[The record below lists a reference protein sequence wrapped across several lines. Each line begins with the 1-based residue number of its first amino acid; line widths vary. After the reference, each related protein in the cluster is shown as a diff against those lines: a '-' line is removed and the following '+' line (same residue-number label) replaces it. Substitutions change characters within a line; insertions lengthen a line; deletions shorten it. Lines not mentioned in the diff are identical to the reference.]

1 MIRRMKIKRVERSK
15 DIPFPAPTYYLRP
28 PPLSPFI
35 ASVDALV
42 LLVRLLFTLVR
53 DWNKI
58 IRKIKIERVL
68 QARAWLT
75 LMLVHCLRPPPLPQF
90 ITSANTQPHALISP
104 IIASDPSIISTH
116 CPLAAATAN
125 TPSSSSLLP
134 PPPPPPLPH
143 PPPPRPLPSLLSPT
157 PKRPP
162 PPPPRH
168 HCRR

>member
-104 IIASDPSIISTH
+104 IIASDPSIVSTH
-116 CPLAAATAN
+116 CP
-125 TPSSSSLLP
+125 S
-134 PPPPPPLPH
+134 PPLIASV
-143 PPPPRPLPSLLSPT
+143 LTIVSML
-157 PKRPP
+157 RPP
-162 PPPPRH
+162 PGTHRRIRH
-168 HCRR
+168 DANLPDTATTVA

>member
-68 QARAWLT
+68 QARARLT

-90 ITSANTQPHALISP
+90 ITSANTQPYALIFTNHCLRSVHRLNTL
-104 IIASDPSIISTH
+104 SITSAHRLCTDH
-116 CPLAAATAN
+116 RVHVA
-125 TPSSSSLLP
+125 
-134 PPPPPPLPH
+134 
-143 PPPPRPLPSLLSPT
+143 SPT
-157 PKRPP
+157 GNTQAHPL
-162 PPPPRH
+162 
-168 HCRR
+168 